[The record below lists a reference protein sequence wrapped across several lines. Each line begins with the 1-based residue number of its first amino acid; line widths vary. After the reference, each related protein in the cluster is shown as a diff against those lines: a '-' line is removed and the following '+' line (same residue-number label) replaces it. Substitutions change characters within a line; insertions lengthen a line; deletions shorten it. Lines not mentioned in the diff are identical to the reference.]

1 MNEFIFNL
9 GYWGFLFINLWI
21 VVDHSKPKSDI
32 SSWIGLSQA
41 ASVMSIPIWL
51 NFYFWLRVFPRTAI
65 YVEIIN

>member
-9 GYWGFLFINLWI
+9 GYWGFLFINVWI